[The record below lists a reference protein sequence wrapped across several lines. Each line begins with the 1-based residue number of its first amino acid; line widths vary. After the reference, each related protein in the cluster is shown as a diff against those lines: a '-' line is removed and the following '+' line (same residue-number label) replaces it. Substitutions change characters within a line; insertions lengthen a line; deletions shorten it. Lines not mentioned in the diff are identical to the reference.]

1 MLLPKRPFP
10 PAKTFTIILSF
21 DGFDVVLAV
30 FAVLVWAGTF
40 TGAFGSTGVM
50 MDGKCVGV
58 LFCDVGGIESVLEAS
73 SGVHGIGIHK
83 DEAVGVVSLGLA
95 AVKPH
100 AKPAVKVAARMTTRP
115 ILQLWLGA
123 RPSRLV
129 SGNVSDIF

>member
-1 MLLPKRPFP
+1 M
-10 PAKTFTIILSF
+10 
-21 DGFDVVLAV
+21 LAV
-30 FAVLVWAGTF
+30 FAVLVWAGSF
-40 TGAFGSTGVM
+40 TGAFGGVGV

-58 LFCDVGGIESVLEAS
+58 LFCDVGEIESVLVAS
-73 SGVHGIGIHK
+73 SGVHGIGIHN

-95 AVKPH
+95 AVKPQ

-123 RPSRLV
+123 RARPSRLL